1 MSRNSNN
8 NAASI
13 HKVLEPSLPFTNTR
27 AILGHLPTATSQTIY
42 SKMEEE
48 QVTTTTTE
56 EQEHVEEVQEED
68 ATDAEAV
75 KELDEMFK
83 DRFTE
88 ADPAFMAVME
98 REDDAPPVIQ
108 NFLDLRY
115 QRLIFSLERIL
126 PTSK

>member
-1 MSRNSNN
+1 
-8 NAASI
+8 
-13 HKVLEPSLPFTNTR
+13 
-27 AILGHLPTATSQTIY
+27 
-42 SKMEEE
+42 MEEE

-56 EQEHVEEVQEED
+56 EQENVEEVQEED
-68 ATDAEAV
+68 ASDVAAV

-115 QRLIFSLERIL
+115 QR
-126 PTSK
+126 